1 MGENMKKINAV
12 VETNEN
18 NFKKCIESKKINF
31 KNYSNP
37 EIAAHIANIFVF
49 PQKAPL
55 YILKS
60 IGILAVFG
68 ILLDVGVITFSN
80 EEKYIS
86 ALSSI
91 FIFLLMIFSGVFVGI
106 FFSIKKLVDSIKAI
120 LDYVN
125 SLVSLIVNDIQN
137 IITSSITD
145 IKNFKLIIPSGHE
158 IISGIFL
165 DIILPNVKNIFEN
178 KIPLIGKLFYKLFSF
193 IVNGMLKISKVLF
206 IKVDKKIEEAI
217 DKQIEKTKM
226 LANIPV
232 DFIEQKLLKIW
243 FPMIIDGT
251 NKYITK
257 ANAYVHR
264 VYFLS
269 SLPIILLASVMIAAS
284 ISLTVLIL

>member
-1 MGENMKKINAV
+1 MSENIKKINAV
-12 VETNEN
+12 VETNKN
-18 NFKKCIESKKINF
+18 NF

-193 IVNGMLKISKVLF
+193 IVNGMLKISKVFF

>member
-12 VETNEN
+12 VETNKN

-91 FIFLLMIFSGVFVGI
+91 FIFLLMIFFWSFCWYI
-106 FFSIKKLVDSIKAI
+106 LFNKK
-120 LDYVN
+120 
-125 SLVSLIVNDIQN
+125 
-137 IITSSITD
+137 T
-145 IKNFKLIIPSGHE
+145 
-158 IISGIFL
+158 
-165 DIILPNVKNIFEN
+165 
-178 KIPLIGKLFYKLFSF
+178 
-193 IVNGMLKISKVLF
+193 
-206 IKVDKKIEEAI
+206 
-217 DKQIEKTKM
+217 
-226 LANIPV
+226 
-232 DFIEQKLLKIW
+232 
-243 FPMIIDGT
+243 
-251 NKYITK
+251 
-257 ANAYVHR
+257 R
-264 VYFLS
+264 
-269 SLPIILLASVMIAAS
+269 
-284 ISLTVLIL
+284 

>member
-1 MGENMKKINAV
+1 MKKINAV
-12 VETNEN
+12 VETN
-18 NFKKCIESKKINF
+18 KINF

-37 EIAAHIANIFVF
+37 EIAAHIANIFLF

-106 FFSIKKLVDSIKAI
+106 FFSIKKLVDSNKAI

-137 IITSSITD
+137 IIISSITD

-193 IVNGMLKISKVLF
+193 IVNGMLKISKVFF

>member
-12 VETNEN
+12 VETN
-18 NFKKCIESKKINF
+18 KINF

-37 EIAAHIANIFVF
+37 EIAAHIANIFLF

-106 FFSIKKLVDSIKAI
+106 FFSIKKLVDSNKAI

-137 IITSSITD
+137 IIISSITD

-193 IVNGMLKISKVLF
+193 IVNGMLKISKVFF